1 MSEAENLAKFMQYQM
16 VTASEQDAIL
26 KLNGA
31 EMEEIL
37 VMKIVLENVNFTV
50 ELQNK
55 SSDEFI
61 ELREKIT
68 ETVFFFV
75 FGILNFGLQVLSLFQ
90 TLEILELPSKEMPK
104 LDIIEVIPFEKQ
116 FPLCFCTLSQKGEFS
131 KFSTLVLGVTF

>member
-68 ETVFFFV
+68 EWVIFV
-75 FGILNFGLQVLSLFQ
+75 SF
-90 TLEILELPSKEMPK
+90 
-104 LDIIEVIPFEKQ
+104 LDF
-116 FPLCFCTLSQKGEFS
+116 
-131 KFSTLVLGVTF
+131 

>member
-1 MSEAENLAKFMQYQM
+1 MQYQM

-75 FGILNFGLQVLSLFQ
+75 CDF
-90 TLEILELPSKEMPK
+90 
-104 LDIIEVIPFEKQ
+104 
-116 FPLCFCTLSQKGEFS
+116 
-131 KFSTLVLGVTF
+131 

>member
-1 MSEAENLAKFMQYQM
+1 MQYQM

-68 ETVFFFV
+68 EWVR
-75 FGILNFGLQVLSLFQ
+75 NLFSF
-90 TLEILELPSKEMPK
+90 LE
-104 LDIIEVIPFEKQ
+104 F
-116 FPLCFCTLSQKGEFS
+116 
-131 KFSTLVLGVTF
+131 

>member
-1 MSEAENLAKFMQYQM
+1 MQYQM

-37 VMKIVLENVNFTV
+37 VMKIVLENVNFTE

-68 ETVFFFV
+68 EWVIFFSF
-75 FGILNFGLQVLSLFQ
+75 
-90 TLEILELPSKEMPK
+90 
-104 LDIIEVIPFEKQ
+104 LDF
-116 FPLCFCTLSQKGEFS
+116 
-131 KFSTLVLGVTF
+131 

>member
-1 MSEAENLAKFMQYQM
+1 M

-61 ELREKIT
+61 ELREKMT
-68 ETVFFFV
+68 ETVFFFRFWNFEFWFASAFSFPD
-75 FGILNFGLQVLSLFQ
+75 FGN
-90 TLEILELPSKEMPK
+90 
-104 LDIIEVIPFEKQ
+104 
-116 FPLCFCTLSQKGEFS
+116 
-131 KFSTLVLGVTF
+131 LGVAFERNAKIGHH

>member
-68 ETVFFFV
+68 EWVR
-75 FGILNFGLQVLSLFQ
+75 NLFSF
-90 TLEILELPSKEMPK
+90 LE
-104 LDIIEVIPFEKQ
+104 F
-116 FPLCFCTLSQKGEFS
+116 
-131 KFSTLVLGVTF
+131 